1 MTAAIVILLLAPG
14 LLLLIATV
22 AYLAF
27 GRGDADDGNEP
38 PAPDGSA
45 PTDRPDSL

>member
-1 MTAAIVILLLAPG
+1 MERAIVIVLLAPG

-27 GRGDADDGNEP
+27 GRAKDDDDPSDASE
-38 PAPDGSA
+38 
-45 PTDRPDSL
+45 

>member
-1 MTAAIVILLLAPG
+1 MVTAVVILLLAPG

-27 GRGDADDGNEP
+27 GRGDADDNDDAGNLSEQEP
-38 PAPDGSA
+38 PKPL
-45 PTDRPDSL
+45 P